1 MTELPIPISVLTDS
15 YKATHFMQYPKSK
28 LFSAYGE
35 FRTPLH
41 LEGSK
46 DAPEEP
52 IDDDRFVFYG
62 IRYIV
67 QKYLEHKWTHED
79 VDKAALFYKTHNAG
93 YTPFPYPAD
102 LFHKFVDEN
111 DGYFPIRLEA
121 LEEGTCAHVHVPVFQ
136 ITASEEYTYLCTF
149 METLLTQVWYPSC
162 VATLSRMVRELVDD
176 GFERSVDP
184 EAYFLA
190 GSRLHDFGFRGCTC
204 AEQAMIGGSAHLL
217 SFDGSDTMNAAYYVQ
232 FELNGGR
239 PIAASIPATEHSV
252 MTSWPTERMA
262 IENMIEK
269 FGDGTFACVM
279 DSYDYDHALNV
290 VLPEIKAAKE
300 AKGGFMVCRPDSGV
314 PQECVLK
321 GLHAIDKTFGAD
333 VNKKGFRVPRGVGI
347 IQGDGMNYHQI
358 KKLIN
363 AIVAE
368 GYATQAVAFGMGGGL
383 LQRVNRD
390 SMGFATKL
398 SYRVDEEGKG
408 HDIMKKP
415 KGDWM
420 KSSLPGV
427 LGVKRVNGIPM
438 VFPKSEVK
446 DEENMLKVVYDKRP
460 VKGVWDYDFDTLRK
474 RVQEQWKALPRKFD
488 PRSESIQKLIKEWI
502 ANHSLD

>member
-1 MTELPIPISVLTDS
+1 M
-15 YKATHFMQYPKSK
+15 
-28 LFSAYGE
+28 
-35 FRTPLH
+35 
-41 LEGSK
+41 
-46 DAPEEP
+46 
-52 IDDDRFVFYG
+52 
-62 IRYIV
+62 
-67 QKYLEHKWTHED
+67 
-79 VDKAALFYKTHNAG
+79 
-93 YTPFPYPAD
+93 
-102 LFHKFVDEN
+102 
-111 DGYFPIRLEA
+111 
-121 LEEGTCAHVHVPVFQ
+121 
-136 ITASEEYTYLCTF
+136 
-149 METLLTQVWYPSC
+149 
-162 VATLSRMVRELVDD
+162 
-176 GFERSVDP
+176 
-184 EAYFLA
+184 
-190 GSRLHDFGFRGCTC
+190 SRLHDFGFRGCTC

-239 PIAASIPATEHSV
+239 PIASSIPATEHSV

-427 LGVKRVNGIPM
+427 LGVKKVNGIPM
-438 VFPKSEVK
+438 VFPKAEVK
-446 DEENMLKVVYDKRP
+446 DEENLLRVVYDKRP

-474 RVQEQWKALPRKFD
+474 RVQEQWKALPKKFD